1 MESYLQVAKT
11 EAQAYGVMKG
21 QLDFGNDANGDKAF
35 LKFLKVNT
43 ISKYNAKNLILGVK
57 QK

>member
-21 QLDFGNDANGDKAF
+21 ELGFGDDSTGDKAF
-35 LKFLKVNT
+35 LKFLRVNT

-57 QK
+57 QN